1 MYNTHIIPS
10 IKTTLQFKVI
20 VNSFSDNIN
29 TSDEIL
35 LYLKKRKVIYER
47 IDINQEMIMNT
58 IERSKKY
65 LN

>member
-29 TSDEIL
+29 TSDEIIN
-35 LYLKKRKVIYER
+35 YLKKRKVIYER

-58 IERSKKY
+58 IERSKNY